1 MFGKM
6 FEGEMFGQSLP
17 TTLLEIF
24 GKIILIFKVIVRSV
38 KNPDDNFKSDS

>member
-1 MFGKM
+1 MFIR
-6 FEGEMFGQSLP
+6 SLP

-24 GKIILIFKVIVRSV
+24 GKITLNFKVIVRSV